1 MSVRVHFSKYIVLFD
16 LHNCHVSWEGKIL
29 LFPFYYFKILLIYFF
44 LFMAALAPYES
55 SWDKGGMGTAAATH
69 ATATAMLD
77 PQTTEGDP
85 GAGLNYVR
93 FFSC

>member
-1 MSVRVHFSKYIVLFD
+1 
-16 LHNCHVSWEGKIL
+16 
-29 LFPFYYFKILLIYFF
+29 
-44 LFMAALAPYES
+44 MAALAPYES

-77 PQTTEGDP
+77 PQTTEGVP